1 MSAACG
7 LIVKYLSGWVCG
19 FYIILVTSE
28 RRKHRCRGVEIHF
41 DWYERYSRNHRC
53 IYLLFGKLDV
63 FAGRPNAK

>member
-63 FAGRPNAK
+63 FAGR